1 MTKEQVIKGAVKLI
15 EQEAHKYDLEV
26 SNLGV
31 GHGFGNSF
39 WENVLS
45 DTSEIPTI
53 TAYREGYSIKI
64 RPFWSSPEIDIRR
77 QTPVGEE
84 LLIFNYSDM
93 VKGPDDKEYVHT
105 GDYVV
110 HEVRVDGARGNY
122 MSLINEVYEYIHR
135 LEKFAKEEM

>member
-15 EQEAHKYDLEV
+15 EQETQKHGLEV
-26 SNLGV
+26 SNLGM
-31 GHGFGNSF
+31 GHGFDNSF
-39 WENVLS
+39 WKDALT
-45 DTSEIPTI
+45 DTSGIPTI
-53 TAYREGYSIKI
+53 TAYNNGYSIKL

-93 VKGPDDKEYVHT
+93 VKGPKDDDYVHT

-122 MSLINEVYEYIHR
+122 VSLINDVYDYIHR
-135 LEKFAKEEM
+135 LEQFAKEEM